1 MHMEET
7 TEAREGKLKQFILS
21 HIREKGPIPFAQ
33 FMEWCLYH
41 PQYGYYR
48 SGGVKIGK
56 EGDYFTG
63 PCVHPLFGGMV
74 AKQLFQ
80 MAEILS
86 GERFDI
92 IEVGS
97 GRGFL
102 CQDILEWAKKKTP
115 HFFKKLRY
123 TLLETNPHFLEE
135 QKLRLRPYEEEGK
148 IRWMNPET
156 DDQGMEPITGCIL
169 SNELIDAFPVH
180 LVILDQGRLK
190 EIYVTAHQ
198 DQFEEIY
205 GEPSNPKLLSYI
217 EWMAIKLEEGQRA
230 EVNLKA
236 LDWLENVTKLLE
248 RGFVFTID
256 YGYLSEDLYHSDH
269 RRGTLLCYYRHQ
281 TSDNPYERLGE
292 QDITAHVNFSAL
304 MKKGEEIGLHVTGFV
319 SQYRFLLALGVL
331 QELETLSN
339 DLSEFESLKLRLS
352 FLNLIEPEK
361 GMGEIFKVLIQHKG
375 INPPTLDGLR
385 DLDAIP
391 WPMPS
396 ATLSLSS
403 GKEKEGGYPKKE
415 R

>member
-1 MHMEET
+1 MHLEET
-7 TEAREGKLKQFILS
+7 AGSRKGKLRQFILS
-21 HIREKGPIPFAQ
+21 HIREKGPIPFVQ

-74 AKQLFQ
+74 AKQLSQ

-86 GERFDI
+86 GGPFDI
-92 IEVGS
+92 IEIGS

-115 HFFKKLRY
+115 HFYKKLRY
-123 TLLETNPHFLEE
+123 TLLETNPHFLQE
-135 QKLRLRPYEEEGK
+135 QRRKLRPYEEEGK
-148 IRWMNPET
+148 LYWMNPET
-156 DDQGMEPITGCIL
+156 DDQTMEPITGCFL

-180 LVILDQGRLK
+180 QVMMDQGQLK

-198 DQFEEIY
+198 DQFEEIF
-205 GEPSNPKLLSYI
+205 GEPSNPKLLSYF
-217 EWMAIKLEEGQRA
+217 EWLSIKLEEGQRA
-230 EVNLKA
+230 EVNLNA
-236 LDWLENVTKLLE
+236 LDWLEKVAKRL
-248 RGFVFTID
+248 RKGFVFTID
-256 YGYLSEDLYHSDH
+256 YGYLAEDLYHPYH

-281 TSDNPYERLGE
+281 ISDNPYERLGE

-304 MKKGEEIGLHVTGFV
+304 MNKGEEIGLHVTGLV

-331 QELETLSN
+331 QELEALSN
-339 DLSEFESLKLRLS
+339 DLSEFEGLKLRLS
-352 FLNLIEPEK
+352 FLHLIEPEK

-375 INPPTLDGLR
+375 IDPPTLDGLR
-385 DLDAIP
+385 DLEAIP

-396 ATLSLSS
+396 SILSVSS
-403 GKEKEGGYPKKE
+403 GKEKEGGH
-415 R
+415 